1 MSNATPS
8 ARFSGNS
15 ILQVGRSVGILAVIV
30 IVLLSAS
37 VALITYSE
45 LRERGTLERILD
57 DPNQLLVGFVLLML
71 LTVGYLVGKGW
82 TTTRDQRRLI
92 DQLLEE
98 EAMSRAQRLD
108 PITQFHHPAVC
119 RDVLLRQAG
128 YSNRLCSPLSLLELT
143 VPNLHNLSL
152 DPGTRPLMEDF
163 IRQIRQLCR
172 PIDTLVRWTPDSF
185 LLAFPEVTP
194 QELPGVSLRIRSQLE
209 AWLQTYFGSATPSA
223 AELIR
228 ARGFTSQNLGLCG
241 DILLEVQRLLGNESE
256 AARQSPVES
265 EFGRREKSVGLALDL
280 RVTGVDREGKPFQ
293 EAVLTERVA
302 SDRIWFPLNKHLPAH
317 CNLSI
322 AFQDGSFLESAK
334 VTRLLERGTEQLV
347 EAQFANPPANWV
359 IREA

>member
-1 MSNATPS
+1 MNNATQT

-15 ILQVGRSVGILAVIV
+15 FLQVGRSVGILAVIV
-30 IVLLSAS
+30 IVLLSTS
-37 VALITYSE
+37 VALIVYSE
-45 LRERGTLERILD
+45 LRERGTLDRIFD

-82 TTTRDQRRLI
+82 TTTRYQGRLI

-98 EAMSRAQRLD
+98 EAISRAQRLD

-128 YSNRLCSPLSLLELT
+128 YSSRLCSPLSLLELT
-143 VPNLHNLSL
+143 VPNLHKLSM
-152 DPGTRPLMEDF
+152 DPISRPMMDDF
-163 IRQIRQLCR
+163 IRQIRQFCR

-209 AWLQTYFGSATPSA
+209 KWFQTHVNGKAPLAFTMR
-223 AELIR
+223 E
-228 ARGFTSQNLGLCG
+228 RGVTTQNLGLSG
-241 DILLEVQRLLGNESE
+241 DILLEVQRLLGNDNVGTPE
-256 AARQSPVES
+256 APPES

-280 RVTGVDREGKPFQ
+280 RVTGVDREGQPFQ
-293 EAVLTERVA
+293 EAVVTERVA
-302 SDRIWFPLNKHLPAH
+302 SDRIWFPLKKHLPDH
-317 CNLSI
+317 CDLSI
-322 AFQDGSFLESAK
+322 EFQDGSFLESAK
-334 VTRLLERGTEQLV
+334 VTRLLERGKEQLV

>member
-1 MSNATPS
+1 MSNGTQT
-8 ARFSGNS
+8 ARLSNNS
-15 ILQVGRSVGILAVIV
+15 FLQVGRSVGILAVIV

-37 VALITYSE
+37 VTLIIYSE
-45 LRERGTLERILD
+45 LRERGTLDRILD
-57 DPNQLLVGFVLLML
+57 DPNQVLVGFVLLML

-82 TTTRDQRRLI
+82 TTTRYQRRLI

-98 EAMSRAQRLD
+98 EAISRAQRLD

-128 YSNRLCSPLSLLELT
+128 YSNRLCSPLSVMELT
-143 VPNLHNLSL
+143 VPNLHDLSL
-152 DPGTRPLMEDF
+152 DPGSRPLVEEF

-194 QELPGVSLRIRSQLE
+194 QELPGVTLRIRSQLE
-209 AWLQTYFGSATPSA
+209 TWLKAHVDGAASADS
-223 AELIR
+223 IIH

-241 DILLEVQRLLGNESE
+241 DILLEVQRLLGNETEGTAE
-256 AARQSPVES
+256 APAEN

-302 SDRIWFPLNKHLPAH
+302 SDRIWFPLKKHLPAH

-334 VTRLLERGTEQLV
+334 VTRLLERGKEQLV

>member
-1 MSNATPS
+1 MTNEAQT
-8 ARFSGNS
+8 ARFSNNS

-37 VALITYSE
+37 VALIVYSE
-45 LRERGTLERILD
+45 LRERGALDRILD
-57 DPNQLLVGFVLLML
+57 DPYQLLVGFVLLML

-82 TTTRDQRRLI
+82 TTNRYQRRLI

-98 EAMSRAQRLD
+98 EAISRAQRLD

-152 DPGTRPLMEDF
+152 DPGSRPLMDDF

-209 AWLQTYFGSATPSA
+209 TWLKTHVDAAVSADSTIS
-223 AELIR
+223 

-256 AARQSPVES
+256 AADEAPAES

-334 VTRLLERGTEQLV
+334 VTRLLERGKEQLV